1 MEKLVDC
8 LQKGEKLLD
17 VVDVVNGYFSES
29 SKSYTLQ
36 IPFLKNF
43 FIGYI
48 GFLINGGA
56 ITPEEDLK
64 IVQIIYSNIK
74 NEDMNFNLERSQ
86 IRAYIVHELNMAGT
100 SGNSKI
106 DIVNVHEVYKSP
118 APQPE
123 VPVEIDD
130 NETVLADS
138 SPYKMSPN
146 SSRSWDTPSKS
157 RLKIDASRA
166 NINMGVNAGPMTA
179 PIYNAEILNRKMLDD
194 QERLKLQIQASRPP
208 LMHSQSVSNLNLSSY
223 NQNGSPIPNPIP
235 SNHSVP
241 SCSPQL
247 QNGQIPLGNNI
258 VSSNPIPQTDNITP
272 YQIAQQLFMAR
283 AQQLQVQQ
291 QAAAAT
297 TTAAAAATTTT
308 DANSNADFFLTSN
321 ATTSATTNAT
331 PNAIST
337 SGNASTESFS

>member
-1 MEKLVDC
+1 MQLQHMNLTKGIFQSYMIVDVSC
-8 LQKGEKLLD
+8 EERSQSMLNWRNSLTVYKKGEKLLD

-157 RLKIDASRA
+157 RLKIDASQ
-166 NINMGVNAGPMTA
+166 
-179 PIYNAEILNRKMLDD
+179 K
-194 QERLKLQIQASRPP
+194 
-208 LMHSQSVSNLNLSSY
+208 
-223 NQNGSPIPNPIP
+223 
-235 SNHSVP
+235 
-241 SCSPQL
+241 C
-247 QNGQIPLGNNI
+247 
-258 VSSNPIPQTDNITP
+258 
-272 YQIAQQLFMAR
+272 
-283 AQQLQVQQ
+283 
-291 QAAAAT
+291 
-297 TTAAAAATTTT
+297 
-308 DANSNADFFLTSN
+308 LT
-321 ATTSATTNAT
+321 
-331 PNAIST
+331 IKK
-337 SGNASTESFS
+337 G